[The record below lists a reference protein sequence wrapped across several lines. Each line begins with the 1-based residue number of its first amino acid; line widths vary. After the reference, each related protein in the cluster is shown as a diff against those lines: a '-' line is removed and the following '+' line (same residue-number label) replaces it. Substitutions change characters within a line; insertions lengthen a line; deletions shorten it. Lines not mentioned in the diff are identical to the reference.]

1 MAILEK
7 LKSFLG
13 LDDEDTTP
21 ATKTGAVDPPIDDE
35 NEKILAEIRA
45 LPDDTEKLDLF
56 HRPLTSLDG
65 VKLPAR
71 LKSLNLSFTKLRS
84 LDGVMLPDGL
94 ESLDLTYTP
103 ITSLKGVHLPKRLN
117 ELWLQGT
124 QLTTLED
131 VVLPNRLEA
140 LFITDT
146 KITSLK
152 GVRLPNALE
161 SLFMD
166 GTRITSL
173 EGTVWPNRLGFII
186 ADVKLLENS
195 RGRDLPPALH
205 RITLCGKEQTRLPEC
220 IRDLKKLRILDL
232 SRLKLIDLP
241 DWLPELGLSFT
252 REEHG
257 NGIRL
262 HNTTIEGVNMSI
274 FDKSQEEILQWF
286 KERKQK
292 ELALETNAVDEEDQ
306 PLNELKVVFLGDGE
320 AGKTHTI
327 ARLLNDGKQVSKFRG
342 VSTPGIVIEDK
353 TYTIGDRDIKVH
365 FWDFGGQ
372 EILHSMHRM
381 FLTQN
386 TLYVVVLNVREG
398 NQEDRARY
406 WLHNLKS
413 FANGAPV
420 LLVLNKMDMNKN
432 ASVNESDLQKLYPGL
447 TEIVKLS
454 TLKDSESEFRQKFLD
469 VLLEQIGKMDI
480 LELPLV
486 AAGRRVKEKIQAM
499 EDKHIH
505 GDVFRRFCDECGV
518 KGTDQVRRG
527 LLETFAQL
535 GVSFFYSGSM
545 ELEQHVVLQ
554 PDWITNAIYIILF
567 NKVHAVTNGLVSH
580 DTIYEMLSSR
590 DMEKVRRT
598 VTTATYERDEVK
610 YVLEVFRKF
619 RLSFQVEDEETEF
632 LPMLCD
638 AKTTAEAAKYEDDP
652 DALEFRMHYEYL
664 PPNVIHRLMV
674 ERRKELDRSNVWVTG
689 ARFVCGDTGRNAVV
703 KSEGNLIRI
712 LVRAEKEPR
721 DPQRYLDELKDD
733 LERINLEMGLTV
745 SKMEVVYKENG
756 KTACF
761 DYADL
766 LFYQK
771 IGKSSIPCR
780 ELWKE
785 VPLWDVLMQSDFPE
799 DEKQKKLREDIRQAC
814 EMLQDDNLYW
824 KASEDQRTGLIAKL
838 LRFNQ
843 YIAMEQ
849 HRTGISAGGIQ
860 SGELDLDIRLTPGDA
875 WTALEALN
883 LKGSSD
889 SQIEYWDA
897 HLKKLLDNYNHVG
910 RSFLFHVSY
919 VQCKKDNFSKV
930 CNDLYEHLRFFSP
943 PGFELMRRFVQE
955 VPLTD
960 DPYRQGGFMRAV
972 KCVYDC
978 GGIPMTVYHFF
989 VRIGE

>member
-1 MAILEK
+1 MCAKQKKRLRIIDYHEQEPYSGYRLAQFVNWDRVKNLYIFGDFDDVVQTSWGELLKPGVYLDILEK
-7 LKSFLG
+7 
-13 LDDEDTTP
+13 
-21 ATKTGAVDPPIDDE
+21 
-35 NEKILAEIRA
+35 RA
-45 LPDDTEKLDLF
+45 LVIGTLD
-56 HRPLTSLDG
+56 P
-65 VKLPAR
+65 
-71 LKSLNLSFTKLRS
+71 
-84 LDGVMLPDGL
+84 
-94 ESLDLTYTP
+94 
-103 ITSLKGVHLPKRLN
+103 
-117 ELWLQGT
+117 Q
-124 QLTTLED
+124 
-131 VVLPNRLEA
+131 A
-140 LFITDT
+140 LIDACA
-146 KITSLK
+146 
-152 GVRLPNALE
+152 N
-161 SLFMD
+161 
-166 GTRITSL
+166 SL
-173 EGTVWPNRLGFII
+173 EHLKVRFLDAGNLCLKNLV
-186 ADVKLLENS
+186 
-195 RGRDLPPALH
+195 AL
-205 RITLCGKEQTRLPEC
+205 K
-220 IRDLKKLRILDL
+220 ILDL
-232 SRLKLIDLP
+232 RESFLTTIRTEELPPDLQVLDLRFTALSHLHNVVFPKKLTKLYLSATPLSSISNVTFPTNLQELYLNSTELPLLPKSILAIRCLDLLDISDLSLATLP
-241 DWLPELGLSFT
+241 EWLPELRLPFT
-252 REEHG
+252 RETFG
-257 NGIRL
+257 DGIRL
-262 HNTTIEGVNMSI
+262 GGTTVKDASIDMGI
-274 FDKSQEEILQWF
+274 FDMPQEVILQWF
-286 KERKQK
+286 YER
-292 ELALETNAVDEEDQ
+292 ENAAK
-306 PLNELKVVFLGDGE
+306 PLRELKVVFLGDGE

-327 ARLLNDGKQVSKFRG
+327 ARLLNDGKQVKQFRD

-353 TYTIGDRDIKVH
+353 SYTINGRDIKVH

-454 TLKDSESEFRQKFLD
+454 TLTYSDTQFREKFID
-469 VLLEQIGKMDI
+469 VLLEQIGKMEI
-480 LELPLV
+480 LELPLI

-598 VTTATYERDEVK
+598 VTTATYKRNEVK

-638 AKTTAEAAKYEDDP
+638 AKTTEEAAKYEDDP

-674 ERRKELDRSNVWVTG
+674 ERRKELDRNNVWVTG

-745 SKMEVVYKENG
+745 SKMEVIYKENG